1 MYGKKNYQNNYNN
14 YNNYKGNKNY
24 YPKKSKKNIH
34 LSKFLSLILRH
45 KAKDFGLDIDHAG
58 FIKLDDIIN
67 LPQSKKYNM
76 NLSLIQEI
84 VSNDEKG
91 RFELVNRPPYY
102 IRAVQG
108 HSISEVTNEETMY
121 KLNQKNIFDFPTVVH
136 GTQEKAWKLIEKSGL
151 NRMNRNAIHFSIGY
165 NDENHVKSGM
175 RLNCEVFIEIN
186 TQMAFF
192 NGFEFFLSKNKVILC
207 PGNEE
212 GYLPLEFVKKV
223 KNKNNLCLYCCQ
235 YEIFIKYKFLEEK
248 NNFEI
253 IKEDKMIFKSNEPNE
268 IAEFIITKELM
279 KERIIVLVDEKEEEK
294 YIKFIKE
301 GIENG
306 KIIYPA
312 LFVDYLIDNNK
323 NGDYTSEFLKKVD
336 INWNEFYEKK
346 EYKDEKNEDKKEDN
360 KESNKNDWEMDEK
373 EDD

>member
-1 MYGKKNYQNNYNN
+1 MRGRKNYNKYNDHY
-14 YNNYKGNKNY
+14 YNKDNKY
-24 YPKKSKKNIH
+24 YNQKKSKKNIH
-34 LSKFLSLILRH
+34 LSKFLSLVLRH
-45 KAKDFGLDIDHAG
+45 KAKDFGLDVEPSG

-67 LPQSKKYNM
+67 LPQSQKYHM

-108 HSISEVTNEETMY
+108 HSMAEVSNEDTMY
-121 KLNQKNIFDFPTVVH
+121 KLNKKNIFDFPTVVH
-136 GTQEKAWKLIEKSGL
+136 GTQENAWKLIEKSGL

-186 TQMAFF
+186 PQMAFF
-192 NGFEFFLSKNKVILC
+192 NGYEFFLSENKVVLC

-212 GYLPLEFVKKV
+212 GYLPLEFFKRV
-223 KNKNNLCLYCCQ
+223 KNKNNLCLYSCQ
-235 YEIFIKYKFLEEK
+235 YESFIKYKYIEDK

-253 IKEDKMIFKSNEPNE
+253 IHEDKSIMKSNDPNE
-268 IAEFIITKELM
+268 IGEFIISKELI
-279 KERIIVLVDEKEEEK
+279 KERIVVLVDEKEEEK
-294 YIKFIKE
+294 YIKFIKD
-301 GIENG
+301 GIESG
-306 KIIYPA
+306 KINYPG

-323 NGDYTSEFLKKVD
+323 NDIYTSEFLKKVD
-336 INWNEFYEKK
+336 VNWNAFYEKK
-346 EYKDEKNEDKKEDN
+346 DYKTEKEEDKKE
-360 KESNKNDWEMDEK
+360 EDEK
-373 EDD
+373 DDD